1 MSSSKN
7 DRSLSV
13 KGVAPESS
21 SLMVRVMSTPA
32 RQAGAEPLNVDN
44 FRAWAVPASS
54 LARSADGGGKGCSL
68 VCGSFRPLPRCCQAF
83 TAYFRGLQR
92 VNLA

>member
-32 RQAGAEPLNVDN
+32 RQAGAKLPSMG
-44 FRAWAVPASS
+44 RARVIFGS
-54 LARSADGGGKGCSL
+54 LG
-68 VCGSFRPLPRCCQAF
+68 
-83 TAYFRGLQR
+83 
-92 VNLA
+92 